1 MDMNDIIKII
11 KINVEKIF
19 KSKKITTEIN
29 PIRFNSLK
37 HNKSLI
43 IKGSLG
49 QREYNFLDDGENGMS
64 LFISKKQLNSVAT
77 KIKYLIKSV
86 SQGWFIELNLN
97 GLGFKSF
104 KINNTLALDIGYS
117 SLIIYKPNVHIHVK
131 TFKNKIVLFSIDQEY
146 VKIAADI
153 IRSYSVSDPYR
164 KKGILFKN
172 QILKLKKKR

>member
-1 MDMNDIIKII
+1 MNGIIKILR
-11 KINVEKIF
+11 INVEKTF
-19 KSKKITTEIN
+19 KTKKITTEIN
-29 PIRFNSLK
+29 PNKFNLLTQ
-37 HNKSLI
+37 NKSLI

-49 QREYNFLDDGENGMS
+49 QREYNFLDNGGDGMS
-64 LFISKKQLNSVAT
+64 LFVFKKQINSLAT

-104 KINNTLALDIGYS
+104 KINDTLALDIGYS